1 MNAIELKVAR
11 TRKGFTQEYVAS
23 CLGISTVGYSKK
35 ERGESGFSPEQITA
49 VARVLE
55 MDQDQVNTIFLTDSY
70 QKAILRQKNYCPE
83 IPPAWRRPVP
93 DALILP
99 KAGGE

>member
-1 MNAIELKVAR
+1 MRKLNAIELKVAR

-49 VARVLE
+49 VAKVLE
-55 MDQDQVNTIFLTDSY
+55 MDQDQVNTIFFDG
-70 QKAILRQKNYCPE
+70 Q
-83 IPPAWRRPVP
+83 
-93 DALILP
+93 LP
-99 KAGGE
+99 KSNSTSEKLPPGNSPGVEAPCT

>member
-55 MDQDQVNTIFLTDSY
+55 MDQDQVNTIFFDG
-70 QKAILRQKNYCPE
+70 Q
-83 IPPAWRRPVP
+83 
-93 DALILP
+93 LP
-99 KAGGE
+99 KSNSSSGKLPSGDSPGVEAPCT

>member
-1 MNAIELKVAR
+1 MRKLNAIELKVAR

-35 ERGESGFSPEQITA
+35 ERGESRFSPEQITA

-55 MDQDQVNTIFLTDSY
+55 MDQDQVNTIFFDG
-70 QKAILRQKNYCPE
+70 Q
-83 IPPAWRRPVP
+83 
-93 DALILP
+93 LP
-99 KAGGE
+99 KGNSSSWKLPSGDSPGVEAPCT

>member
-55 MDQDQVNTIFLTDSY
+55 MDQDQVNTIFFDG
-70 QKAILRQKNYCPE
+70 Q
-83 IPPAWRRPVP
+83 
-93 DALILP
+93 LP
-99 KAGGE
+99 KSNSSPEKLPPGDSPGVEAPCT

>member
-35 ERGESGFSPEQITA
+35 ERGESRFSPEQITA

-55 MDQDQVNTIFLTDSY
+55 MDQDQDQVNTIFFDG
-70 QKAILRQKNYCPE
+70 Q
-83 IPPAWRRPVP
+83 
-93 DALILP
+93 LP
-99 KAGGE
+99 KSNSSSEKLPPGDSPGVEAPCT